1 MKINILFVPSKL
13 KDGVLNLIFKD
24 EDFDIIIEGNQ
35 SLAIQPSGLSGK
47 KILFRNCRIKNS
59 SFAMDKDAAP
69 IEQIVWDKCV
79 FLFATSSNM
88 KAKKAYYY
96 DCRIDNLTLE
106 HSHIDT
112 VYVEKTKV
120 AQVEYSGVVIKHLVV
135 VDTVNVDTYVDNE
148 TRFEH
153 ITLKNSLFYD
163 CVFKLSGELD
173 GNLEMVDCSFHRC
186 QYNDNMIDKISSVI
200 CVCSS
205 EIGAPPFVYIPG
217 IDRVFDSQTPKGV
230 ALDKWS
236 HQINVALS
244 EDLQNFYLH
253 EHRIIANFFLNL
265 RSLTKI
271 NE

>member
-1 MKINILFVPSKL
+1 MAFN
-13 KDGVLNLIFKD
+13 D

-35 SLAIQPSGLSGK
+35 FSAFQPSNFSGK
-47 KILFRNCRIKNS
+47 KVLIRNCQIKNS

-69 IEQIVWDKCV
+69 IEQIVWDKCIFMFV
-79 FLFATSSNM
+79 TSSNM

-112 VYVEKTKV
+112 VCVEKTRV
-120 AQVEYSGVVIKHLVV
+120 AQVEYSNVVIEHLIV
-135 VDTVNVDTYVDNE
+135 VDTVNISTYVAND

-163 CVFKLSGELD
+163 CIFKFSGELD
-173 GNLEMVDCSFHRC
+173 GNLEMTDCSFHRC
-186 QYNDNMIDKISSVI
+186 QYSDSMIDKISSVI

-205 EIGAPPFVYIPG
+205 EIGAPPFVYVPG
-217 IDRVFDSQTPKGV
+217 IDRVFDSQVPKGV
-230 ALDKWS
+230 VLDKWS
-236 HQINVALS
+236 HQINMALS
-244 EDLQNFYLH
+244 EDSQNFYLH
-253 EHRIIANFFLNL
+253 EHRIIADFFINL